1 MESDMDDARLGDPLH
16 QFWAMAQAHVG
27 IGTLR
32 GVIPTPW
39 NDAILPPAFSFGDSP
54 ELADELLA
62 LVLDGKKTATTGLEQ
77 EYLDEGEPI
86 PKVGDLSIVTDG
98 NGTPRALIRDEEV
111 CVLAFGDV
119 TAKQAALEGEDDRTL
134 ESWRRVHR
142 AIWHR
147 RGVEITDDT
156 RVVWERFSVKFQV
169 QKLRLW
175 DEQMDRVAQ
184 ISAADVEAEL
194 LADG

>member
-1 MESDMDDARLGDPLH
+1 MESDLNDTPLGDPLH
-16 QFWAMAQAHVG
+16 EFWAMAQAHVG

-32 GVIPTPW
+32 GVVPTPW

-54 ELADELLA
+54 ELAEQLLA

-98 NGTPRALIRDEEV
+98 RGTPKALIRDEEV
-111 CVLAFGDV
+111 CIVPFGEV
-119 TAKQAALEGEDDRTL
+119 TAKQAALEGEDDCTL
-134 ESWRRVHR
+134 EAWRQAHR
-142 AIWHR
+142 DVWRR

-156 RVVWERFSVKFQV
+156 RVVWERFSVKYQV
-169 QKLRLW
+169 
-175 DEQMDRVAQ
+175 
-184 ISAADVEAEL
+184 
-194 LADG
+194 